1 MPNFM
6 LYDEIFLFFL
16 NLHMDLWNSTLGE
29 LPRFDKVSSINHD
42 KDGKNVISLFK
53 QDVFAIVA
61 IVGSYG
67 PFLHLVFTCG
77 IILSPN

>member
-6 LYDEIFLFFL
+6 LYDEMFLFFL
-16 NLHMDLWNSTLGE
+16 NVHMDLWNSTLEE
-29 LPRFDKVSSINHD
+29 LPRFDKVTSINHD

-53 QDVFAIVA
+53 RDVFAIVA
-61 IVGSYG
+61 IVG

>member
-16 NLHMDLWNSTLGE
+16 NLHMDLWNSTLEE

-53 QDVFAIVA
+53 RDVFAIVA
-61 IVGSYG
+61 IVGS
-67 PFLHLVFTCG
+67 
-77 IILSPN
+77 